1 MTTSCLLKVSNITK
15 SFPGVQALKG
25 VDMECQ
31 AGTIHALVGE
41 NGAGKSTLLKILS
54 GLQCSDSGEIY
65 LRGQKVR
72 FKNPEQAEK
81 MGIAMVYQEL
91 TLLPEISV
99 AQNIFLQNEPRKL
112 GLLIDEKKLRRQA
125 ADLLHRYGLD
135 SIDPDA
141 PVSSLSAANQ
151 QMVEIIKAIR
161 KQPQILILDEPTSS
175 LAGEDTQ
182 KLFAMM
188 RNLRSDGKL
197 VIFISHRLEEI
208 FEITDQIT
216 IFKDGELVCS
226 LPTKDLNENRLIE
239 LMVGRPLQSVFPPK
253 AKQRSNKVV
262 FSVQKLNV
270 PGKVH
275 GADLQIRQGE
285 IVGIA
290 GLQGHGQT
298 ELLCALAGLTYHTG
312 QSITLDGQ
320 PCQYHNASQ
329 AISRGI
335 TLVPEDRKY
344 SGLCLQLSVR
354 ENLTAAS
361 LGLRSKAGLVDR
373 RAENRFIDES
383 IKMLSIK
390 TPSSD
395 QIVNHLSG
403 GNQQK
408 VVLGK
413 CLAIHPRVLLFDEPT
428 RGIDVS
434 AKQQFYQ
441 IMRQLA
447 DSGIAVVLH
456 SSDMLECIGMC
467 DRVLVM
473 YEGRMVSQLE
483 GDDITESNIMRSAMG
498 MEKEDQKQ

>member
-65 LRGQKVR
+65 LQGKKVR
-72 FKNPEQAEK
+72 FKSPEQAEK

-216 IFKDGELVCS
+216 IF
-226 LPTKDLNENRLIE
+226 
-239 LMVGRPLQSVFPPK
+239 
-253 AKQRSNKVV
+253 
-262 FSVQKLNV
+262 
-270 PGKVH
+270 
-275 GADLQIRQGE
+275 
-285 IVGIA
+285 
-290 GLQGHGQT
+290 
-298 ELLCALAGLTYHTG
+298 
-312 QSITLDGQ
+312 
-320 PCQYHNASQ
+320 
-329 AISRGI
+329 
-335 TLVPEDRKY
+335 
-344 SGLCLQLSVR
+344 
-354 ENLTAAS
+354 
-361 LGLRSKAGLVDR
+361 
-373 RAENRFIDES
+373 
-383 IKMLSIK
+383 
-390 TPSSD
+390 
-395 QIVNHLSG
+395 
-403 GNQQK
+403 
-408 VVLGK
+408 
-413 CLAIHPRVLLFDEPT
+413 
-428 RGIDVS
+428 
-434 AKQQFYQ
+434 
-441 IMRQLA
+441 
-447 DSGIAVVLH
+447 
-456 SSDMLECIGMC
+456 
-467 DRVLVM
+467 
-473 YEGRMVSQLE
+473 
-483 GDDITESNIMRSAMG
+483 
-498 MEKEDQKQ
+498 